1 MIVRGWRRTWVRWVA
16 IIGAILIAGW
26 AFLRSMTLF
35 LLMIQL
41 IGMMPHSEPS
51 GVNILVVGI
60 DNVEGT
66 HRSDTMA
73 VLHLNQHQSTVRAL
87 SIPRDTRVTIPG
99 VGVSKMNHAYAHGGI
114 DLLKTT
120 VSEFLS
126 IPIHSYLTVN
136 SQGLIRMI
144 DAIGGIQ
151 VTIPNDMKYNDYAG
165 NLHINF
171 SKGRNQLTGDEL
183 LKYLRFRNDK
193 RGDIGRIDRQ
203 QAVVRGLLDEL
214 FNLKTLMVSPNLIR
228 LFMGAVESDIS
239 LLNATKWMKFFMDDD
254 REVEFQFYV
263 IPGSVRIIDGISYW
277 RPNIL
282 YMDNLITKTF
292 VDYAVMP
299 ESESSN
305 GMTRIADHRIKRV
318 TQQMTLDNTQD
329 IHSFPQ
335 ISIEILNGNGQ
346 PGLATK
352 TAKAIQG
359 DAMTVTRVG
368 NSESFG
374 YRDTI
379 IVDWKGN
386 IERSMMVAS
395 MLSIDPS
402 NIVVYDR
409 EDKPLDITIVLGE
422 NWSPQRIKDIK
433 NDK

>member
-1 MIVRGWRRTWVRWVA
+1 
-16 IIGAILIAGW
+16 
-26 AFLRSMTLF
+26 
-35 LLMIQL
+35 
-41 IGMMPHSEPS
+41 
-51 GVNILVVGI
+51 
-60 DNVEGT
+60 
-66 HRSDTMA
+66 
-73 VLHLNQHQSTVRAL
+73 
-87 SIPRDTRVTIPG
+87 
-99 VGVSKMNHAYAHGGI
+99 
-114 DLLKTT
+114 
-120 VSEFLS
+120 
-126 IPIHSYLTVN
+126 
-136 SQGLIRMI
+136 
-144 DAIGGIQ
+144 
-151 VTIPNDMKYNDYAG
+151 
-165 NLHINF
+165 
-171 SKGRNQLTGDEL
+171 
-183 LKYLRFRNDK
+183 
-193 RGDIGRIDRQ
+193 
-203 QAVVRGLLDEL
+203 
-214 FNLKTLMVSPNLIR
+214 
-228 LFMGAVESDIS
+228 
-239 LLNATKWMKFFMDDD
+239 MDDD